1 MYELIYGKTYLDLLD
16 LQTAKDEALTQMDQT
31 KKDKATLLKDYLK
44 QKDQYKEFS
53 QRLLAI
59 TDEENNMAIDEPIVT
74 KYPAIYFEEN
84 TEVTK
89 I

>member
-59 TDEENNMAIDEPIVT
+59 ID
-74 KYPAIYFEEN
+74 
-84 TEVTK
+84 
-89 I
+89 

>member
-16 LQTAKDEALTQMDQT
+16 LQTTKDEALIQMDQT
-31 KKDKATLLKDYLK
+31 KKDKATLLRDFLK

-59 TDEENNMAIDEPIVT
+59 TDGENNMAVDEPIVT
-74 KYPAIYFEEN
+74 K
-84 TEVTK
+84 
-89 I
+89 

>member
-16 LQTAKDEALTQMDQT
+16 LQTTKDEALIQMDQT
-31 KKDKATLLKDYLK
+31 KKDKATLLRDFLK

-59 TDEENNMAIDEPIVT
+59 TDGENNMAVDEPIVT
-74 KYPAIYFEEN
+74 N
-84 TEVTK
+84 
-89 I
+89 

>member
-16 LQTAKDEALTQMDQT
+16 LQTTKDEALIQMDQT
-31 KKDKATLLKDYLK
+31 KKDKATLLRDFLK

-59 TDEENNMAIDEPIVT
+59 TDEEKNMAIV
-74 KYPAIYFEEN
+74 
-84 TEVTK
+84 
-89 I
+89 